1 MEKKTQELIRLV
13 ANENFYGCSPSVLNV
28 LKKNLKDVHLY
39 PSPPFRLEE
48 KLAKK
53 FTVEQKN
60 IVVGAGSVRLID
72 GIIQTFVE
80 PDEEIIIFERSFVAY
95 EQIAAAHRRKYLL
108 AKQNN
113 FVCDVKN
120 ILPLVTKKTKVIF
133 IANPNNPTG
142 TIINHTQLEFLLK
155 KISKNIL
162 VVVDEAYCEY
172 VTDKSFPDSFSLQKK
187 YPNLIIL
194 RTFSKIYGLAGL
206 RIGYS
211 IANEKISDSFKQS
224 RIPFF
229 FNSLSEDAA
238 LAALSD
244 EKFVKKCVE
253 KNSSE
258 REFLYQNLKK
268 LGFNVIP
275 SQGNFVYLF
284 FDNDNEKEIICKKIL
299 DAGILICNLKIFGQD
314 KSLRISIGN
323 RSANN
328 KILKALK

>member
-1 MEKKTQELIRLV
+1 MELKKQKMIRLV
-13 ANENFYGCSPSVLNV
+13 ANENFYGCSPSVLSA
-28 LKKNLKDVHLY
+28 LKKNIENVHLY
-39 PSPPFRLEE
+39 PGNPFRLEE
-48 KLAKK
+48 QLAEK
-53 FTVEQKN
+53 FGVDQKN

-80 PDEEIIIFERSFVAY
+80 PDEEVIIFERSFVAY
-95 EQIAAAHRRKYLL
+95 EQLATAHRRKCLL
-108 AKQNN
+108 AKQIN
-113 FVCDVKN
+113 FICDVKN
-120 ILPLVTKKTKVIF
+120 IFPLVTPKTRVIF

-142 TIINHTQLEFLLK
+142 TIINHFQLELLLK
-155 KISKNIL
+155 YVSKKII

-211 IANEKISDSFKQS
+211 IADEKISDLFKKN

-238 LAALSD
+238 LIALKD
-244 EKFVKKCVE
+244 KKFVKECEK
-253 KNSSE
+253 KNSTE
-258 REFLYQNLKK
+258 REFLYNNLKQ

-284 FDNDNEKEIICKKIL
+284 FKYDHKKEIIFKKL
-299 DAGILICNLKIFGQD
+299 SDAGIMVCNLKIFGQD
-314 KSLRISIGN
+314 KSLRISIGD
-323 RSANN
+323 RDANK